1 MDFDQAERH
10 FRRLQSQRDRG
21 ELDPNDFR
29 VEVAK
34 LMFRDGQG
42 TFWMLD
48 AETGAW
54 FCNQGESWQPGDP
67 RAVQA
72 ATPTDPAL
80 GARRRWRRLA
90 LGITVLALLGL
101 VGAML
106 LFQWPI
112 PLPNPFQPT
121 PAASIQVDVA
131 IASPADGSQ
140 VALDQ
145 EVAVESTLQAAS
157 GLQAADRVELQ
168 VNGQTVDAQPVR
180 SRIQPDQVSLP
191 LSQSWRPGATGEYQV
206 AVLVLPAEGEPLGQA
221 TITLYVEAAPG
232 ETLPE
237 PACMPNAAF
246 IADVTIPPGT
256 AFRPA
261 TQMEK
266 VWQVRNSG
274 SCAWGVGYELVRT
287 QAGALDAPDK
297 VPIPPTAAGESAD
310 LAVTFQAPSAAGAY
324 SDTWQLRSPD
334 GTTFGP
340 ALVLS
345 IEVETQAQE
354 SRTPNAPTGLEAK
367 VTEDGKAVRLTWQD
381 QSDDEDAFRV
391 YREDVEAS
399 IGLAPAN
406 AQFFLDSAVSCGSTY
421 RYGIAAFNAAGSS
434 PFSETAEVSLS
445 PCAPSDAPPTLVLS
459 VVPTQAVSSETIN
472 LVFQATDDVGVTKVT
487 IWGED
492 TGVAELDAGRSLDC
506 TGAVCSGSWPISRTV
521 ETTTTLTILALAI
534 DSSAQE
540 SEPTRV
546 QVIVLPE
553 E

>member
-10 FRRLQSQRDRG
+10 FRKLQNQRDRG

-34 LMFRDGQG
+34 LMFRDEHG

-54 FCNQGESWQPGDP
+54 FCNQGENWQPGDP

-72 ATPTDPAL
+72 ATPTYPAL
-80 GARRRWRRLA
+80 AGRRRWRGFA
-90 LGITVLALLGL
+90 LGIMVLALLGL
-101 VGAML
+101 VGAEL
-106 LFQWPI
+106 LFQWPV
-112 PLPNPFQPT
+112 PFPNPFQPT
-121 PAASIQVDVA
+121 LTPSIQLDIA
-131 IASPADGSQ
+131 IASPADRSR

-145 EVAVESTLQAAS
+145 EVAIESTLQAAS

-168 VNGQTVDAQPVR
+168 VNGQTVDTRAVR
-180 SRIQPDQVSLP
+180 SRIQPGQTSLP
-191 LSQSWRPGATGEYQV
+191 LSQSWRPDTTGEYQV
-206 AVLVLPAEGEPLGQA
+206 TVLVLPAEGDSLSQA
-221 TITLYVEAAPG
+221 TITLYVEEAPD

-237 PACMPNAAF
+237 PVCMPDATFVAN
-246 IADVTIPPGT
+246 VTIPPGT
-256 AFRPA
+256 AFRPGA
-261 TQMEK
+261 QMEK
-266 VWQVRNSG
+266 VWQVLNNG

-287 QAGALDAPDK
+287 QGGELDAPDR

-310 LAVTFQAPSAAGAY
+310 LAVTFQAPSVAGTY
-324 SDTWQLRSPD
+324 SDTWQMRSPD

-345 IEVETQAQE
+345 LEVEIQAEE
-354 SRTPNAPTGLEAK
+354 SSPPNAPTSLEAT

-391 YREDVEAS
+391 YREDIDAS

-406 AQFFLDSAVSCGSTY
+406 AQFFVDSAVSCGSTY
-421 RYGIAAFNAAGSS
+421 RYGIVAFNAAGAS
-434 PFSETAEVSLS
+434 PISETTEVSLS
-445 PCAPSDAPPTLVLS
+445 PCAPADAPPTLVLT
-459 VVPTQAVSSETIN
+459 VIPTQTVTSETFS
-472 LVFQATDDVGVTKVT
+472 LVFQATDDLGVAQVT

-492 TGVAELDAGRSLDC
+492 TGIVELDAGRSTTC
-506 TGAVCSGSWPISRTV
+506 TGKICSGSWPISHTV
-521 ETTTTLTILALAI
+521 ETTTTLTIVALAR

-540 SEPTRV
+540 SEPARV
-546 QVIVLPE
+546 QVIILPPE
-553 E
+553 

>member
-10 FRRLQSQRDRG
+10 FRRLQTRRDRG
-21 ELDPNDFR
+21 DLEPNDFR

-34 LMFRDGQG
+34 LMFRDDQG

-54 FCNQGESWQPGDP
+54 FCNRGESWQPGDP

-72 ATPTDPAL
+72 STPAYPAER
-80 GARRRWRRLA
+80 ARRRWQRLA
-90 LGITVLALLGL
+90 LGTIVLVLLGL

-106 LFQWPI
+106 LFQWPV
-112 PLPNPFQPT
+112 PFPNPFQPT
-121 PAASIQVDVA
+121 LTPSIQIDVA

-140 VALDQ
+140 VALDH

-157 GLQAADRVELQ
+157 GLQAVDHVELQ
-168 VNGQTVDAQPVR
+168 VDGQTVDTQAVR
-180 SRIQPDQVSLP
+180 SRIQPGQVSLP

-206 AVLVLPAEGEPLGQA
+206 AVLVLPAEGEPLGRA
-221 TITLYVEAAPG
+221 TITLYVEETTA

-237 PACMPNAAF
+237 PACMPDATF

-261 TQMEK
+261 ARMEK
-266 VWQVRNSG
+266 VWQVLNSG
-274 SCAWGVGYELVRT
+274 SCAWGVGYELIRT
-287 QAGALDAPDK
+287 QGGELDAPDK

-310 LAVTFQAPSAAGAY
+310 LAVTFQAPSAAGTY

-334 GTTFGP
+334 GTNFGP

-345 IEVETQAQE
+345 IDVETQAEE
-354 SRTPNAPTGLEAK
+354 SRPPNAPTGLEAT
-367 VTEDGKAVRLTWQD
+367 VTEDGKAVRLTWLD

-406 AQFFLDSAVSCGSTY
+406 AQFFVDNAVSCGTIY
-421 RYGIAAFNAAGSS
+421 HYGVVAFNAAGAS
-434 PFSETAEVSLS
+434 PFSETAEVSLTA
-445 PCAPSDAPPTLVLS
+445 CAPADALPSLVLT
-459 VVPTQAVSSETIN
+459 VVPTQVLSAETIS
-472 LVFQATDDVGVTKVT
+472 LVFQATDDLGVTQVT
-487 IWGED
+487 IWGEG
-492 TGVAELDAGRSLDC
+492 TGIPELDAGRTSTC
-506 TGAVCSGSWPISRTV
+506 TGTICSGSWPISRTV
-521 ETTTTLTILALAI
+521 ETTTTLTILALAL

-540 SEPTRV
+540 SEPARV
-546 QVIVLPE
+546 EVIILPQQ
-553 E
+553 